1 MCVVS
6 WVMGG
11 VGAVDEV
18 GADTGESQVDGEEQ
32 CGSVGTVVQMPG
44 RIEQLLEALELP
56 SEKLTEE
63 QFRQL
68 RELVGDYSDVFA
80 LDDTELGHTDLVQHV
95 IDTGDH
101 PPIKQQPY
109 RVPVVHREKITQM
122 IAEMRKQDVIRPSA
136 SPWAS
141 PVVLVPKKDG
151 KLRFCIDYRRLNAAT
166 RKDVYPLPRID
177 DILDTLGRVKY
188 FTSLDLASGY
198 WQVGLEEE
206 SRQKSAFTTH
216 CGLYEFTR
224 MPFGLCNAPATFQRL
239 MQRVLAGL
247 EWDSCFVYIDDVF
260 VVASTFEEHLERLRE
275 VFERLRHASLRL
287 KPKKCLLLRDEV
299 PYLGHVVS
307 CAGIKPDPAKIKQ
320 VRLYPVPTDATKVRQ
335 FLGLASYY
343 RRFIPDFAKI
353 AHPMHALTK
362 KNAVFEWTADCGVAF
377 NELKERLVTA
387 PVLSH
392 PCFGPDEEFVLE
404 TDASGVGLGAIL
416 SQIQEGQ
423 LHPIAY
429 ASRTLDCHERNY
441 GISELETLG
450 LIWAVKHFRPYILGH
465 HTTVYTDHAACT
477 SLLKTA
483 RPSGKLARWALA
495 IQEMDLSIKH
505 RSGKKNANAD
515 ALSRNLADAAVG
527 AVEGGADE
535 EGSRSLEDCS
545 YDVIPHLDGET
556 DGDDS
561 DVLPRPEAVR
571 LAEIK
576 LLQREDSSLAVMC
589 SYLEQG
595 LLPEDEKDAKRL
607 VLESRNYDVIHG
619 VLYYEPPTIS
629 GRLCVVVPE
638 KWKQSLLCEAHATSL
653 AGHFAFKKVYDR
665 IRRYYWWKGMRADV
679 HHFCRACLVCAS
691 RKGTGKPVKPALTP
705 DTCGRPFP
713 Q

>member
-1 MCVVS
+1 MMGDANTVTTGVETATSQAVGPTVCMPVNVGGVTVEAFVDTGSQSTIISRAMLHEIARHLKSQGQPLPVLEEPTVRLFGKDGRGGGRELVITAQLQIPIKADGESTVVPVFVQPESAQQCLLGMNVLPALGLTMCRANGEPLITRVGDDSVVS
-6 WVMGG
+6 YVRLVQSSTVPSLKGCFLRVEVADALPKLGGGDCPPVLFEPCKDVLEPMGLCMFESLVAVDGEGFALVPVENCGCVCVHLEEGMEVGTVRCVEKVIEDVCGFVGDGG

-32 CGSVGTVVQMPG
+32 CGSVGTVVQTPG
-44 RIEQLLEALELP
+44 RIERLLEALELP

-109 RVPVVHREKITQM
+109 RVPVVHRDKITQM

-151 KLRFCIDYRRLNAAT
+151 KLRFCVDYRRLNAAT

-224 MPFGLCNAPATFQRL
+224 MPFGLCNTPATFQRL

-247 EWDSCFVYIDDVF
+247 EWDSCFVYIDDVL

-387 PVLSH
+387 P
-392 PCFGPDEEFVLE
+392 
-404 TDASGVGLGAIL
+404 
-416 SQIQEGQ
+416 
-423 LHPIAY
+423 
-429 ASRTLDCHERNY
+429 
-441 GISELETLG
+441 
-450 LIWAVKHFRPYILGH
+450 
-465 HTTVYTDHAACT
+465 AC
-477 SLLKTA
+477 
-483 RPSGKLARWALA
+483 
-495 IQEMDLSIKH
+495 
-505 RSGKKNANAD
+505 
-515 ALSRNLADAAVG
+515 
-527 AVEGGADE
+527 
-535 EGSRSLEDCS
+535 
-545 YDVIPHLDGET
+545 
-556 DGDDS
+556 
-561 DVLPRPEAVR
+561 
-571 LAEIK
+571 
-576 LLQREDSSLAVMC
+576 
-589 SYLEQG
+589 
-595 LLPEDEKDAKRL
+595 
-607 VLESRNYDVIHG
+607 
-619 VLYYEPPTIS
+619 
-629 GRLCVVVPE
+629 
-638 KWKQSLLCEAHATSL
+638 
-653 AGHFAFKKVYDR
+653 
-665 IRRYYWWKGMRADV
+665 
-679 HHFCRACLVCAS
+679 
-691 RKGTGKPVKPALTP
+691 ALTSMLW
-705 DTCGRPFP
+705 TR
-713 Q
+713 